1 MPATQEDFAT
11 CHLEKHCYKDIL
23 TSEWG
28 GGDMMLDKSSEESA
42 LFVQGQKLSPAA
54 ANCRNL
60 ILLH

>member
-1 MPATQEDFAT
+1 
-11 CHLEKHCYKDIL
+11 
-23 TSEWG
+23 
-28 GGDMMLDKSSEESA
+28 MMLDKSSEESA